1 MSDLNPKA
9 QYKEG
14 IDRTLDRK
22 LQEYRKIRVWQG
34 KGVHYA
40 LTDNQVDVLAE
51 LWGKERQTP
60 WKMTFEDPKFAFISS
75 SFHHFIIISF
85 TMKAG
90 TLCRHTR
97 GWRLVPTGCPHSFS
111 KSIEKLSFFYSKRA
125 PSPAKTEVLHKK
137 NVFFYSKIPPSLAKN

>member
-40 LTDNQVDVLAE
+40 LTDNEVDVLAE
-51 LWGKERQTP
+51 LWRKERQTP
-60 WKMTFEDPKFAFISS
+60 WKMTFDDVSTLMVRASLKRKINRYYVYFNPQ
-75 SFHHFIIISF
+75 F
-85 TMKAG
+85 TN
-90 TLCRHTR
+90 TR
-97 GWRLVPTGCPHSFS
+97 ILKRFLEFYFFS
-111 KSIEKLSFFYSKRA
+111 
-125 PSPAKTEVLHKK
+125 
-137 NVFFYSKIPPSLAKN
+137 